1 MLESN
6 RDLVQGL
13 GLEVLCVVLRREE
26 GGLRGLKEVDSV
38 LNLNATCEQ
47 RKQVI
52 EEILSVY
59 SLGIYDKG

>member
-1 MLESN
+1 MRGTQKRRGWLE
-6 RDLVQGL
+6 RT
-13 GLEVLCVVLRREE
+13 E
-26 GGLRGLKEVDSV
+26 KVDSV

>member
-47 RKQVI
+47 REQVI

-59 SLGIYDKG
+59 SLCV